1 MYYDMCI
8 YIYTHTYIHIYTRAE
23 SEELSHRIKVI
34 INEQLDL
41 GHIN

>member
-1 MYYDMCI
+1 MYYDM
-8 YIYTHTYIHIYTRAE
+8 YTYIHTRAE
-23 SEELSHRIKVI
+23 SEELSYRIKVI